1 MLSISEY
8 RISSAFVFA
17 DNTLSVDVLLRADVR
32 ANNRG
37 ANDVILKFIQKYSV
51 DIMATELIK
60 VEL

>member
-37 ANDVILKFIQKYSV
+37 ERCDRKVYSEIQRGYRG
-51 DIMATELIK
+51 D
-60 VEL
+60 

>member
-32 ANNRG
+32 ANNRS
-37 ANDVILKFIQKYSV
+37 ANDVIVKFIQKSSE

-60 VEL
+60 Q